1 MEEKKLAQVKE
12 FRDQGLKRAEI
23 AKKLNVSTASVD
35 RMIKELKKRET
46 EKGSQDEA
54 VAEKI
59 LAQVREIVREEIQ
72 NTEIERRRFPIVLK
86 NGKGEAL
93 APESV
98 YWQLVSEDGIDGER
112 DFKALMKWAAAIEL
126 VQRMVNIRKG
136 ESEAIAKTFEPVL
149 EMIDKS
155 RQELDAAAARNRET
169 MMEVASA
176 AAGEAAA
183 RATMRIDERF
193 NQMQERK
200 KDIAEVQDPM
210 KGLVARTMET
220 IMNQIT
226 GQMFGGGQGGQ
237 QSLPPAWKDERQGGK

>member
-1 MEEKKLAQVKE
+1 MEEKTLSQVKE
-12 FRDQGLKRAEI
+12 LRDQGLKRAEI
-23 AKKLNVSTASVD
+23 AKRLNVSVASVA
-35 RMIKELKKRET
+35 RAVRELKRREAQ
-46 EKGSQDEA
+46 KGSQDEA

-59 LAQVREIVREEIQ
+59 LAQVREIVREEMQ
-72 NTEIERRRFPIVLK
+72 NAEMERQRFPIVLK
-86 NGKGEAL
+86 DGKGEAL

-98 YWQLVSEDGIDGER
+98 YWQLVSEDGVDGER

-136 ESEAIAKTFEPVL
+136 ESEAIAKMFEPVL

-155 RQELDAAAARNRET
+155 RQELDAAAQRNRET

-193 NQMQERK
+193 NQMLERK

-210 KGLVARTMET
+210 KGLIARTMET
-220 IMNQIT
+220 IINQMT
-226 GQMFGGGQGGQ
+226 GQMFGGGGAVGPTPGLVDKRQRGG
-237 QSLPPAWKDERQGGK
+237 